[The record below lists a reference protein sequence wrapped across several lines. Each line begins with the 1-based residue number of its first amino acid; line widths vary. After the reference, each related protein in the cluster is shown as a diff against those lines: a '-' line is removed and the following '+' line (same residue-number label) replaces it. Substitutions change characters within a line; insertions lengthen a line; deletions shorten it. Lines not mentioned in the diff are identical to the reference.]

1 MGAKIRQITI
11 LGTEKGVLNFQQK
24 RGVEDTAIL
33 EAKLLKTE
41 EACTLGAAKLQ
52 KLEISAKK
60 ESLNFRQATNSFS
73 VNWTTN

>member
-41 EACTLGAAKLQ
+41 EACTLGAAKLEKVRNFGQ
-52 KLEISAKK
+52 KEA
-60 ESLNFRQATNSFS
+60 
-73 VNWTTN
+73 